1 MKTVLNNIKF
11 IIIIFAIVFTYLALD
26 KHQGNSLYYL
36 IFSLLINLLF
46 IYSLNNKKLFFETF
60 FATLIWLGFWF
71 KYTMSL
77 MFRDGNVYDSGTP
90 LNIVNIDKA
99 LIPSIVAVSSIFLG
113 YIIRQKFFN
122 VKIHEQEQMSFFEKM
137 YIENKKLIT
146 LLFILT
152 FSVIG
157 YFNFYFNIYQKGF
170 IYPHN
175 FSAIVVNF
183 IKWMLLFGL
192 TTFSCFFVYTE
203 VLRFK
208 KFSPFVIIVAFTE
221 VFISYSSM
229 LSRLL
234 ILAHAAIAYS
244 YCKYWDIIK
253 NKLVFFLF
261 LFSFIATMFL
271 ANNYFS
277 NDYRIN
283 YAIDVSSYEQYKD
296 NHIAQKN
303 KLETLLES
311 KNYTKEDLL
320 EFEIKLKPSRTKTSL
335 SLVINRWVGL
345 ESMLAIVSTDK
356 LNFDL
361 LLQSLNE
368 KKIIDS
374 DTFYEKTFY
383 LNYDNDLITPHLG
396 KNVMFGEKR
405 VLKGNTLPG
414 IITFLFYS
422 GSYYFLFAS
431 LLIITLIFCWLEI
444 FCLKISNKNMIF
456 AAFIS
461 YTTAFRL
468 SNFGYAPGD
477 SYLYLISIAASVF
490 LMFILSSY
498 KSSFFDKLF
507 NLN

>member
-1 MKTVLNNIKF
+1 MKNIFNIIKF
-11 IIIIFAIVFTYLALD
+11 LISIFAIIFTYVAFD
-26 KHQGNSLYYL
+26 KHQGNSFYYL
-36 IFSLLINLLF
+36 VFSFLSNLLF

-60 FATLIWLGFWF
+60 FAGLIWLGFWF

-77 MFRDGNVYDSGTP
+77 IFMNGTLYDSGP
-90 LNIVNIDKA
+90 PINIINIDKA
-99 LIPSIVAVSSIFLG
+99 LIPSMFAITAIFLA
-113 YIIRQKFFN
+113 YIIRENFFSFKVN
-122 VKIHEQEQMSFFEKM
+122 IRIQMSFFEKL
-137 YIENKKLIT
+137 YLNNKKLIMF
-146 LLFILT
+146 LFILF
-152 FSVIG
+152 FSIIT

-175 FSAIVVNF
+175 ISSIVVSF
-183 IKWMLLFGL
+183 IKWMILFGL
-192 TTFSCFFVYTE
+192 TTFSCFIVYTE
-203 VLRFK
+203 VSRLK
-208 KFSPFVIIVAFTE
+208 KFSLFTILVAFTE
-221 VFISYSSM
+221 IFISYSSM

-244 YCKYWDIIK
+244 YCKYWTIIK
-253 NKLVFFLF
+253 NKVSFFLF
-261 LFSFIATMFL
+261 LFSLIATMFL
-271 ANNYFS
+271 VNNYFS
-277 NDYRIN
+277 NNYRIN
-283 YAIDVSSYEQYKD
+283 YAIDISSYDQYKD
-296 NHIAQKN
+296 NYIEKKK
-303 KLETLLES
+303 KLEKLLES
-311 KNYTKEDLL
+311 KNFTKEELL
-320 EFEIKLKPSRTKTSL
+320 EFEVKSKPSKLNTSL
-335 SLVINRWVGL
+335 SLIINRWVGL

-356 LNFDL
+356 LSFDL
-361 LLQSLNE
+361 LLESFKE

-374 DTFYEKTFY
+374 DTFYETTFY
-383 LNYDNDLITPHLG
+383 LNYDNDLVTPNKG